1 MAPTVVAK
9 AKESAKSAKAIPS
22 NGTSSKDKKKEL
34 SSGVPKTTSLLP
46 SIVLVV
52 IAFICGI
59 VTPPTLRT
67 LSQRRTQQEGV
78 VDDDRSSINSSSSSY
93 VPLPYTLPK
102 YTPCTQTNLD
112 DFLHDE
118 PVSGL
123 HIICIEPM
131 FTNSDG
137 IYEPFPQWTNEHDRH
152 HILNVYEG
160 VLLTVYKHS
169 HAATPMKETL
179 LIMGKEEEEEDGDGG
194 TKRLSVEWSKMKE
207 LLYEELG
214 LIREGKL
221 QQPWAVFTPSG
232 ERVIGERDVVTTNND
247 GVGSSKHVMN
257 TIIASGMIVAIQGGN
272 WLWPGVREGFQRT
285 IELGPIQMESDI
297 AAASGEG
304 GGGSRNVT
312 IETLSLKPLVLS
324 IKGFLSEEECDYIA
338 KKAEPSLQYSGV
350 SLKDA
355 DKGKA
360 ASNWRTSQSTFL
372 SAHDDSILMDIEYRT
387 ASLTRVPRNHQE
399 YAQVLRYGHTEK
411 YDAHHDYF
419 DPASYKSDPNTMAL
433 IEHGKR
439 NRFATVFWYLTSV
452 DDGGHT
458 IFPRAFGQR
467 EVSFSDCS
475 IGLKVK
481 PQKGKV
487 IIFYSLDASGA
498 RDDSSLHGACPVG
511 EGNIKWAANK
521 WIWNAPM
528 NYVR

>member
-1 MAPTVVAK
+1 MAPTMVAK
-9 AKESAKSAKAIPS
+9 TKKSASSAKEEVVP
-22 NGTSSKDKKKEL
+22 NNCTSSKVKK
-34 SSGVPKTTSLLP
+34 SSGVHKTSLLP
-46 SIVLVV
+46 SLVMVV
-52 IAFICGI
+52 IAFIAGI
-59 VTPPTLRT
+59 LTPPSLRT
-67 LSQRRTQQEGV
+67 LNHRRTQKEGV
-78 VDDDRSSINSSSSSY
+78 IDDRSSIYSSSSY
-93 VPLPYTLPK
+93 IPLPYNLPK
-102 YTPCTQTNLD
+102 YTPCTQSNLD

-123 HIICIEPM
+123 HIVCIEPM

-137 IYEPFPQWTNEHDRH
+137 IYQPYPQWTNEKERY

-169 HAATPMKETL
+169 HATPIKETL
-179 LIMGKEEEEEDGDGG
+179 LVMGKEDGDGG
-194 TKRLSVEWSKMKE
+194 KRLPVEWSKMKE

-214 LIREGKL
+214 LVREGKL

-232 ERVIGERDVVTTNND
+232 ERLIGERDEVTTDDD
-247 GVGSSKHVMN
+247 GVGSSKHIMN
-257 TIIASGMIVAIQGGN
+257 SIVASGMIVAVQGGN

-285 IELGPIQMESDI
+285 IELAPIQHESDNTVP
-297 AAASGEG
+297 

-372 SAHDDSILMDIEYRT
+372 SAHDDSVLIDIEYRT

-419 DPASYKSDPNTMAL
+419 DPASYRSDPNTMAL

-458 IFPRAFGQR
+458 IFPRAGGQR
-467 EVSFSDCS
+467 EISFSDCS

>member
-1 MAPTVVAK
+1 MAPAK
-9 AKESAKSAKAIPS
+9 AEES
-22 NGTSSKDKKKEL
+22 NGKE
-34 SSGVPKTTSLLP
+34 SSGVHKTPLLP
-46 SIVLVV
+46 SIVMVV
-52 IAFICGI
+52 IAFIAGI
-59 VTPPTLRT
+59 LTPPSSRT
-67 LSQRRTQQEGV
+67 LNHRRTQKEGV
-78 VDDDRSSINSSSSSY
+78 INDRSSIYSSSSY
-93 VPLPYTLPK
+93 VSLPYDLPK
-102 YTPCTQTNLD
+102 YKPCTQSNLD

-123 HIICIEPM
+123 HIVCVEPM
-131 FTNSDG
+131 YTNSDG
-137 IYEPFPQWTNEHDRH
+137 IYQPFPQWTNEHEQY
-152 HILNVYEG
+152 HILHAYEG

-169 HAATPMKETL
+169 HATPIQKTL
-179 LIMGKEEEEEDGDGG
+179 LVTGKDDDDGG
-194 TKRLSVEWSKMKE
+194 KRMPVEWSKMKE
-207 LLYEELG
+207 VLYDELG
-214 LIREGKL
+214 LVREGKL

-232 ERVIGERDVVTTNND
+232 ERLIGERDEVTTDTD
-247 GVGSSKHVMN
+247 GVGSSKHIMN
-257 TIIASGMIVAIQGGN
+257 TIVASGMIVAVQGGN
-272 WLWPGVREGFQRT
+272 WLWPGVREGYQRT
-285 IELGPIQMESDI
+285 IELAPIEKSDI
-297 AAASGEG
+297 TTAASG

-372 SAHDDSILMDIEYRT
+372 SAHDDSVLMDIEYRT
-387 ASLTRVPRNHQE
+387 ASLTRIPRNHQE

-458 IFPRAFGQR
+458 IFPRAGGQR
-467 EVSFSDCS
+467 EISFSDCS
-475 IGLKVK
+475 TGLKVK

-511 EGNIKWAANK
+511 EGSIKWAANK